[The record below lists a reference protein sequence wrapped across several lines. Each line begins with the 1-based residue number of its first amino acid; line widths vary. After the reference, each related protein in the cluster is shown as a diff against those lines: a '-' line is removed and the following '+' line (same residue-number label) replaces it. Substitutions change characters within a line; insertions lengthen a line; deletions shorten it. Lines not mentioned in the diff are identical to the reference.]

1 MPTVEK
7 IYQCIT
13 GVGEVETDPPPLF
26 QKERRLEKQASGT
39 VQGGGEWRLSVEFF
53 LEPN

>member
-7 IYQCIT
+7 IYQCII
-13 GVGEVETDPPPLF
+13 GVGEVKADPPPLF
-26 QKERRLEKQASGT
+26 QKERRLEKQASGI

-53 LEPN
+53 SESN